1 MARVPA
7 KMYRNITQHAYT
19 RRKYMGGVPGLR
31 ILHFQ
36 SGNQTTNFPVSLDLV
51 VEERGQIRHTA
62 LEALRIT
69 AVRYM
74 DKKAGRENYHLHVRP
89 YPHHVLRQNKQAS
102 GAGADRVSMGMR
114 LSFGKAIG
122 TAARMDAGQVVMTI
136 KTVARAIP
144 FAKEALR
151 KAQNKIASPCHI
163 DIKSNDPDRTLE
175 EMLNLAA
182 ERGDRALSGAHA
194 EDDTI
199 VEEEIEAT
207 ADLEPQDEEAAAA
220 AAEEGAEGGAG
231 DEVDAEGS
239 KEEETPADES

>member
-7 KMYRNITQHAYT
+7 KMYRKITQHAYT
-19 RRKYMGGVPGLR
+19 RREYMGGVPGLR
-31 ILHFQ
+31 ILQFQ
-36 SGNQTTNFPVSLDLV
+36 SGNKSADFPVSLHLV
-51 VEERGQIRHTA
+51 IEERGQIRHTA

-122 TAARMDAGQVVMTI
+122 TAARVDAGQEIMTI

-151 KAQNKIASPCHI
+151 KAQNKVAMPCHI
-163 DIKSNDPDRTLE
+163 DIHSNDPERSLE
-175 EMLNLAA
+175 EMINLAA
-182 ERGDRALSGAHA
+182 ERGDRALSGAGA
-194 EDDTI
+194 EDDTVI
-199 VEEEIEAT
+199 EEEIEAT
-207 ADLEPQDEEAAAA
+207 ADAEPQEADSEESPEDAEAADG
-220 AAEEGAEGGAG
+220 EGNDG
-231 DEVDAEGS
+231 DDDS
-239 KEEETPADES
+239 DEA